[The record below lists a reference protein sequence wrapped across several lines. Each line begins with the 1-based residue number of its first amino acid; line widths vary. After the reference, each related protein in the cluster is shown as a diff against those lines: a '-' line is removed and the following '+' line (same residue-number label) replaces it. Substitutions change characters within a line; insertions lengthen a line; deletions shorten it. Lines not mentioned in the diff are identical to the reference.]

1 MLCRDQQQQKIQIH
15 FQLAVGTKKKVTK
28 IIDPNFL
35 LKRPKRLLKEIR
47 EVKAKVRIKAAKVKV
62 NFDWL
67 SLCSLLIATKHIDR
81 QGLPRLHAVVW

>member
-35 LKRPKRLLKEIR
+35 LKRPKRLLKEVR

-62 NFDWL
+62 NFDYL
-67 SLCSLLIATKHIDR
+67 YVAS
-81 QGLPRLHAVVW
+81 